1 MPLARISAN
10 SVAQL
15 ATNSG
20 ASAATT
26 KKTTATAVMGLKAA
40 VHQIFL
46 TCTAPNRPNGRT
58 SSTSTI
64 SRYGTST
71 SNSGWM

>member
-1 MPLARISAN
+1 MPSTTTPLARISAN

-20 ASAATT
+20 ASAADQEEDD
-26 KKTTATAVMGLKAA
+26 GSRRDRLEAA
-40 VHQIFL
+40 GHQIFL

-58 SSTSTI
+58 RSTSTI
-64 SRYGTST
+64 SR
-71 SNSGWM
+71 